1 MHNRR
6 MTNATPTPDTAATPA
21 HAAHCAHAA
30 EAAKP
35 LADTAHANPSAT
47 LAADTAPVTPSGRG
61 RHARAP
67 RSHPLLAQLAQWYP
81 QLFGEQPLPLKRGI
95 FQDLLDAH
103 PDALTPDALK
113 AALSVHTRQSA
124 YLNAVAQGQ
133 SRHDLQGKVVEPM
146 APEHVYHAL
155 TEIFRRRQLRSR
167 EDLTPKLRRRI
178 AQAWAASGMTRQDY
192 ALAMRGRNETANAVL
207 DAAMDEAA
215 AQAARDEAL
224 LRAFEASGQSEADF
238 AQSYGLPL
246 ARAAQALTRAR
257 QQRA

>member
-1 MHNRR
+1 
-6 MTNATPTPDTAATPA
+6 MTDAPSSPDTAAAQA
-21 HAAHCAHAA
+21 HADAPAQADVAATASATAAQPGACAA
-30 EAAKP
+30 
-35 LADTAHANPSAT
+35 LADASAPSAP
-47 LAADTAPVTPSGRG
+47 AGRG

-67 RSHPLLAQLAQWYP
+67 RSHPLLAQLAQWHP
-81 QLFGEQPLPLKRGI
+81 QLFGGQPLPLKRGI

-103 PDALTPDALK
+103 PGALAPDALK

-133 SRHDLQGKVVEPM
+133 PRHDLQGQVTEPM

-155 TEIFRRRQLRSR
+155 TEVFRRRQLRSR

-192 ALAMRGRNETANAVL
+192 ALAMRGKNEAANAVL
-207 DAAMDEAA
+207 DAALDEAA

-238 AQSYGLPL
+238 AQSYGLPP
-246 ARAAQALTRAR
+246 ARAAQALARAR